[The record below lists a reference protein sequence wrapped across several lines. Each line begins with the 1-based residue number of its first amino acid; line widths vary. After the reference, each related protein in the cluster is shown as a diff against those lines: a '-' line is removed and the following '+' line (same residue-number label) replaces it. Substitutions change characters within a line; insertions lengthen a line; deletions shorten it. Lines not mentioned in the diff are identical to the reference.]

1 MLPSTCVYSA
11 FIKTQMLRSHL
22 EKREAPF
29 QPTPESQ
36 PGSTLGKLL
45 VTPTAASRLLEGW
58 MKHLSTQYPVIH
70 TLRLKELHTRR
81 HDTLDIFEESI
92 LHLVYANSG
101 RVLEA
106 IGETGNFYPVQHY
119 EGALK
124 NIDVILELRDARSV
138 AYLLLLALYC
148 FRGPRNP
155 GAWTIAGLAVRMCT
169 ELGFH
174 RKSVT
179 RNISMERELQVRI
192 FWSCYY
198 LDRGISVALGRP
210 PAISDDDIDVEF
222 PTDINEE
229 IHDTEALRKSAIN
242 TSDRPVSPPTTLTPF
257 IHFMRLRRIESK
269 IEHITYRVDRRSETT
284 PAVIQGF
291 LNELTAWK
299 DAIPLEYHN
308 QSNGTSDHAV
318 GIDNFVSPAQPLSI
332 ENLTQRW
339 PLSFAMIPYFK
350 VIRLLI
356 YPQISV
362 TNLNL
367 FYLKT
372 CADACKG
379 ICEAYKRLHR
389 MHRTDCSPFAVQALF
404 LTGLTLLHCTWLA
417 PRNHLGVAS
426 AISDCNLMLYI
437 MAERC
442 PPAQKYRDIFERI
455 NQNITEVMAR
465 GDDQATRTE
474 GILDAEMTEKCR
486 ALDQDLP
493 DIVRTPYSQIISH
506 FAREAGKEA
515 VHAKVR
521 RLKGYH
527 DLTPQFP
534 VSPGPFM
541 DYGLPG
547 HTHGN
552 LVDSTFLYNWED
564 LTASNSNWDVP
575 DTWTIP

>member
-1 MLPSTCVYSA
+1 
-11 FIKTQMLRSHL
+11 
-22 EKREAPF
+22 
-29 QPTPESQ
+29 
-36 PGSTLGKLL
+36 
-45 VTPTAASRLLEGW
+45 
-58 MKHLSTQYPVIH
+58 
-70 TLRLKELHTRR
+70 
-81 HDTLDIFEESI
+81 
-92 LHLVYANSG
+92 
-101 RVLEA
+101 
-106 IGETGNFYPVQHY
+106 
-119 EGALK
+119 
-124 NIDVILELRDARSV
+124 
-138 AYLLLLALYC
+138 
-148 FRGPRNP
+148 
-155 GAWTIAGLAVRMCT
+155 
-169 ELGFH
+169 
-174 RKSVT
+174 
-179 RNISMERELQVRI
+179 
-192 FWSCYY
+192 
-198 LDRGISVALGRP
+198 
-210 PAISDDDIDVEF
+210 
-222 PTDINEE
+222 
-229 IHDTEALRKSAIN
+229 
-242 TSDRPVSPPTTLTPF
+242 
-257 IHFMRLRRIESK
+257 
-269 IEHITYRVDRRSETT
+269 
-284 PAVIQGF
+284 
-291 LNELTAWK
+291 
-299 DAIPLEYHN
+299 
-308 QSNGTSDHAV
+308 
-318 GIDNFVSPAQPLSI
+318 
-332 ENLTQRW
+332 
-339 PLSFAMIPYFK
+339 MIPYFK

-506 FAREAGKEA
+506 FAKDAGKEA
-515 VHAKVR
+515 AHAKVR
-521 RLKGYH
+521 RLKGHH

-541 DYGLPG
+541 DYGLLG
-547 HTHGN
+547 HTHGS